1 MVENNE
7 EFPMGYYLSG
17 VSIIEYTESGG
28 DDLELDEINLL
39 FNEVQHMVTLKPI
52 SATDEVEI
60 IHQAIPT
67 PAPMMNTPDWMQPF
81 VGKMLDM
88 VWVCDN
94 QQGYQ
99 DLVIFAF
106 QYLQPNIGF
115 LAEGSV
121 LKVVQHEMV
130 QRTPTIQT
138 GPKETTPKQHP
149 E

>member
-1 MVENNE
+1 MVGNNNE
-7 EFPMGYYLSG
+7 EFPRGYYLTG
-17 VSIIEYTESGG
+17 VSVVEYTESGG
-28 DDLELDEINLL
+28 LDLELDEVHLL
-39 FNEVQHMVTLKPI
+39 FDQIQRMVTLKPI

-60 IHQAIPT
+60 IHQPT
-67 PAPMMNTPDWMQPF
+67 PNPPPTINTPDWMQPF
-81 VGKMLDM
+81 VGKKLGA

-121 LKVVQHEMV
+121 LKVVRHEMV
-130 QRTPTIQT
+130 KRTWVPQ
-138 GPKETTPKQHP
+138 
-149 E
+149 